1 MMQRRN
7 ALAALG
13 TFVAAG
19 LAIDGAT
26 ADDKAKT
33 FREITWLMLV
43 PKDWNPRERLG
54 NRSADG
60 LEDGDP
66 RAQQLMRDLREVLD
80 TAPTVAELNG
90 AAIRM
95 PGYVVPLERTKDGLS
110 EFLLVPYFGACIHTP
125 PPPANQIVHV
135 TSRRPV
141 KGFEGMSAVW
151 VSGTMKT
158 ARRDSGIGVSGY
170 TLELAAMEPY
180 RGP

>member
-1 MMQRRN
+1 MHKRKALL
-7 ALAALG
+7 ALAA
-13 TFVAAG
+13 FVASG
-19 LAIDGAT
+19 LALDGAA
-26 ADDKAKT
+26 ADEKAKS

-54 NRSADG
+54 NRNADG
-60 LEDGDP
+60 LEDSDP

-95 PGYVVPLERTKDGLS
+95 PGYIVPLEQTKEGLK

-135 TSRRPV
+135 TSRHPV
-141 KGFEGMSAVW
+141 KGFDGMPAVW

-158 ARRDSGIGVSGY
+158 LRRDSGIGTSGY
-170 TLELAAMEPY
+170 ALELAAMEPY